1 MHRSLFG
8 WPFAASTLLL
18 ITGCYYDNESL
29 LYPGSNTINCNG
41 VSAKFSVDVKPI
53 LQAKC
58 TLSGCHNAASG
69 AGGTILETYSQVA
82 AKAARIDARCVVQK
96 NMPPTVPLSTTETA
110 TLKCWIDSGTPNN

>member
-1 MHRSLFG
+1 MHRSLLK
-8 WPFAASTLLL
+8 WLLL
-18 ITGCYYDNESL
+18 AGCLPFISGCYYDNESL
-29 LYPGSNTINCNG
+29 LYPGSNSINCNG
-41 VSAKFSVDVKPI
+41 VNAKFSADVKPI

-82 AKAARIDARCVVQK
+82 AKASRINARCVVQK
-96 NMPPTVPLSTTETA
+96 NMPPSAPLTSAETA